1 MHWASS
7 WKWSLCS
14 LCFPLYS
21 YFIHRGAS
29 FVDGGT
35 FDSCLL
41 GCGRA
46 LAVASK
52 CRIGTCSTRCRRQS
66 VPSTACVTSICGIA
80 SGPSDALPLS
90 VELRQ
95 QTGFYDPTP
104 GFKGMMIELRAYQR
118 SHTVEEQ
125 ADCSSR
131 IMAAMAGPLP
141 EIFQVLGSR
150 SNWAPAALAFFTRP
164 FLHFLV
170 GNMTLT
176 QRALGDERAGGVLVE
191 RCSVLEHGGCKG
203 LCLHMCKIPTERM
216 FAARWGLP
224 LTMRPN
230 FETYECQLSFGLA
243 PPPIELDP
251 YIPIGC
257 LSNCPAA
264 GAHGDAQLAG
274 QAEAQPRDGT

>member
-1 MHWASS
+1 VDQALL
-7 WKWSLCS
+7 SL
-14 LCFPLYS
+14 F
-21 YFIHRGAS
+21 RW
-29 FVDGGT
+29 
-35 FDSCLL
+35 
-41 GCGRA
+41 
-46 LAVASK
+46 
-52 CRIGTCSTRCRRQS
+52 Q
-66 VPSTACVTSICGIA
+66 
-80 SGPSDALPLS
+80 
-90 VELRQ
+90 LRQ

-104 GFKGMMIELRAYQR
+104 GFEGMMIELRAYQR

-141 EIFQVLGSR
+141 EIFRVLGSHAD
-150 SNWAPAALAFFTRP
+150 WAPAALAFFTRP

-191 RCSVLEHGGCKG
+191 RCAVLEHGGCKG

-243 PPPIELDP
+243 PLPIDLDP

-257 LSNCPAA
+257 LSHCPAA
-264 GAHGDAQLAG
+264 GAIHGDARLAG
-274 QAEAQPRDGT
+274 QAQDQPRDGT

>member
-1 MHWASS
+1 M
-7 WKWSLCS
+7 
-14 LCFPLYS
+14 
-21 YFIHRGAS
+21 
-29 FVDGGT
+29 
-35 FDSCLL
+35 
-41 GCGRA
+41 
-46 LAVASK
+46 
-52 CRIGTCSTRCRRQS
+52 
-66 VPSTACVTSICGIA
+66 
-80 SGPSDALPLS
+80 
-90 VELRQ
+90 
-95 QTGFYDPTP
+95 GFYDPTP

>member
-1 MHWASS
+1 MAGLFLTLACLVAGARSLSLPNAASAPAQRAAAAN
-7 WKWSLCS
+7 LCRPPPVLHPS
-14 LCFPLYS
+14 
-21 YFIHRGAS
+21 
-29 FVDGGT
+29 
-35 FDSCLL
+35 
-41 GCGRA
+41 
-46 LAVASK
+46 VASPVD
-52 CRIGTCSTRCRRQS
+52 Q
-66 VPSTACVTSICGIA
+66 
-80 SGPSDALPLS
+80 ALLS
-90 VELRQ
+90 LFRWQLRQ